1 MAIKGYQFK
10 QTGKEIQAIL
20 DGAVMQMQSVTHA
33 ELVTLRDGGKLVAG
47 QWYRITDYVTSVSQ
61 TPDDRSGMD
70 MIRSAGHPFDII
82 VRADASGTL
91 NETAFAAPHSGDTY
105 FAGQRMEAWRLSY
118 CLDNDTER
126 FPWCGPTGTGVVYW
140 LRDEKGNEA
149 PYDFKNVQFLRFPLK
164 GPLAAETSY
173 DAMYYDNL
181 ADFCNKVSTLFGTY
195 PGFYLHPFSG
205 YMSEQYLY
213 NAGYIDN
220 WGGTY
225 VMQPGG
231 GRLFAFIDDNA
242 DRDEDPHMIIEVDTS
257 RPTWAYTFSDSPSS
271 DFRTFRDASLL
282 DHRSNVV
289 TLPSNHAGLGAN
301 VLITNGHYGNTN
313 NRMEESV
320 QCTAQC
326 DNNTILR
333 ARYSAFG
340 RISDCTVTGNIASL
354 WVLSAEFSEF
364 NAATDCVLVESMNY
378 SRINGSLSKCDFRSL
393 ISTVVDGYL
402 SGSGFGN
409 LNYCKVLGQYA
420 GVTFYPVGDSINYA
434 DFNGFFDGADSE
446 FDSDDT
452 YKIVSGDSDGN
463 VCIFVPSA
471 HTN

>member
-1 MAIKGYQFK
+1 MAIKGYQLK

-33 ELVTLRDGGKLVAG
+33 ELVALRDGSKLVAG
-47 QWYRITDYVTSVSQ
+47 QWYRIMDYVTSVSQ
-61 TPDDRSGMD
+61 TPDDRSGMA
-70 MIRSAGHPFDII
+70 MIRSDGHPFDII
-82 VRADASGTL
+82 VRADASDTF
-91 NETAFAAPHSGDTY
+91 NETAFSAPHDGDTY
-105 FAGQRMEAWRLSY
+105 FANQRLEAWQLKYS
-118 CLDNDTER
+118 LDNDTER
-126 FPWCGPTGTGVVYW
+126 FPWCDPTGTGVVYW

-164 GPLAAETSY
+164 GSLAAMTGY
-173 DAMYYDNL
+173 DAMYYDEL
-181 ADFCNKVSTLFGTY
+181 ADFCNKVSILFDAY
-195 PGFYLHPFSG
+195 PGFYLHPFRG

-225 VMQPGG
+225 IMQSGG
-231 GRLFAFIDDNA
+231 NRLFAFIDDN
-242 DRDEDPHMIIEVDTS
+242 DDNDEEPHMIIEVDTS
-257 RPTWAYTFSDSPSS
+257 HPTWAYTFSDSPLS

-282 DHRSNVV
+282 DNRSNVV
-289 TLPSNHAGLGAN
+289 TLPSNYAGLGFN
-301 VLITNGHYGNTN
+301 VLITNGHHGNSN

-320 QCTAQC
+320 QCTARC
-326 DNNTILR
+326 DNNMILR

-340 RISDCTVTGNIASL
+340 RISDCTVTGYITSL
-354 WVLSAEFSEF
+354 WVLSADTSEI
-364 NAATDCVLVESMNY
+364 NAAMDCVFVESMNY
-378 SRINGSLSKCDFRSL
+378 SRVDGNVNKCSIRSL
-393 ISTVVDGYL
+393 VSTVVDGYI

-409 LNYCKVLGQYA
+409 LFFCKVLGQYT
-420 GVTFYPVGDSINYA
+420 GVTFYPVGDSIKYA
-434 DFNGFFDGADSE
+434 DFNGFFYGSDSE
-446 FDSDDT
+446 FDSDDI